1 MTLSY
6 DESAALMADAAF
18 RGRVKVACLKFST
31 YITDEAP
38 NTPAHSTRIKWAQAT
53 MVNPDGAAAAV
64 TPTTVMDGAV
74 QQDGAAITDAALQ
87 SAVENSINKM
97 L

>member
-1 MTLSY
+1 MTY
-6 DESAALMADAAF
+6 EESAALMIDNAF
-18 RGRVKVACLKFST
+18 RGRVKVACLIYAR
-31 YITDEAP
+31 YIMDEAS

-53 MVNPDGAAAAV
+53 MVNPDAAAATV
-64 TPTTVMDGAV
+64 TPTVVMDGAV
-74 QQDGAAITDAALQ
+74 QQDGAAIDDAALQ